1 MKKLLS
7 VLFLLLLTLT
17 VTACSLP
24 GGTSCQH
31 RDADNDG
38 KCDKCGESFSDGADT
53 SEHTHTPAAAV
64 HENEVAATCEMD
76 GSYDEVVYCA
86 VCHTELSRTSHTIP
100 ITQHTYVDNVCTGC
114 GAPQPSQG
122 LIFVSNGD
130 GTCYLDGIG
139 TCTDTELVIPSV
151 SPAGD
156 RVTSIDRYAIYGY
169 SSLTGITIPDSV
181 TSIGE
186 CAFYHCSGLT
196 SITLPFVGATKDGT
210 KNTHLEYIFDNDVFK
225 SLKNV
230 IITGGSSIGDYA
242 FSGCSGL
249 TSITILDGV
258 TSIGEY
264 AFSYCTSLTS
274 VTIPDSVTSIGKYA
288 FSYCTSLTSMTLPF
302 VGATKDGTKNTYLG
316 YLFGGSSSIDNA
328 YCVPES
334 LKTVIITGGFNI
346 GDSAFKGCTGLTSIT
361 IPDGVTS
368 IGNYAFYDCT
378 GLTSINIPDGVTTIS
393 YGAFWGC
400 SGLTSITIPDSVT
413 TIGNSAFYHCS
424 RGLTSI
430 CVEEGNTKYRSS
442 GNCLIETTSKT
453 LVVGCKNSI
462 IPTDGSVTTI
472 GDCAFWGCS
481 SLTSINIPD
490 SVTTIGDQAFI
501 NCTGLTS
508 ITIPDGVTKI
518 AFNTFHGCT
527 GLTSITIPDS
537 VTTIGDQAFS
547 GCSSLTDVY
556 ITDIA
561 AWCGLSFGDT
571 SANPLY
577 YAKNLYLLKDENAEL
592 ITDLV
597 IPDSVTTIGTA
608 FRGCT
613 SLTSITIPDS
623 VTSIGKYAF
632 YDCTSLTSMTLP
644 FVGATKDGTYD
655 THFGYIFG
663 AYSFGEN
670 KSYVPSSLKT
680 VIITG
685 GESIDEFAFSG
696 CSGLTSITIPDS
708 VTTIGDRA
716 FSGCS
721 GLTSIT
727 IPGSVTTIG
736 EYAFSTCASLTDV
749 YITDIA
755 AWCGLSFG
763 GDTSANPLHYA
774 KNLYLLKDENAEL
787 ITDLVIPDGV
797 TTIGDCAF
805 YDFLGITSITIPDS
819 VTTIGEYA
827 FYHCSGLTSITIP
840 DSVISIG
847 ECAFL
852 FCTSLTSVYYQ
863 GTETDWNEISI
874 NSNNSKFTS
883 ATRYYYSESE
893 PTEDGNFWHYDEN
906 GEIEIWP

>member
-114 GAPQPSQG
+114 GTPQPSQG

-196 SITLPFVGATKDGT
+196 SITIPFVGATKDGT

-274 VTIPDSVTSIGKYA
+274 ITIPDSVTSIGKYA

-361 IPDGVTS
+361 IPDS
-368 IGNYAFYDCT
+368 
-378 GLTSINIPDGVTTIS
+378 VTTIGDS
-393 YGAFWGC
+393 AFKGC
-400 SGLTSITIPDSVT
+400 TGLTSITIPDSVT
-413 TIGNSAFYHCS
+413 TIGNSAFSGCS
-424 RGLTSI
+424 GLTSI

-490 SVTTIGDQAFI
+490 GVTTIGDSAFSG
-501 NCTGLTS
+501 CSGLTS
-508 ITIPDGVTKI
+508 ITIPDSVTKI
-518 AFNTFHGCT
+518 YDSAFSSCSGLTGVYITDISMWCGISCYGHFSNPLSYAHNLYLIKEGNAELITDLVIPDGVTTIGSSAFRDCT
-527 GLTSITIPDS
+527 SLTSINIPDSVTTIDHSAFLDCSGLTSITIPDS
-537 VTTIGDQAFS
+537 VTTIGDQAFF
-547 GCSSLTDVY
+547 GCSSLTS
-556 ITDIA
+556 I
-561 AWCGLSFGDT
+561 
-571 SANPLY
+571 N
-577 YAKNLYLLKDENAEL
+577 
-592 ITDLV
+592 
-597 IPDSVTTIGTA
+597 IPDSVTTIGDYA
-608 FRGCT
+608 FRGC
-613 SLTSITIPDS
+613 SGLASITIPDS

-632 YDCTSLTSMTLP
+632 SYCTSLTSMTLP

-663 AYSFGEN
+663 ADSFGEN

-685 GESIDEFAFSG
+685 GESINDYAFYQCTSLTSITIPDG
-696 CSGLTSITIPDS
+696 VTSIGNYAFYDCTGLTSITIPDS
-708 VTTIGDRA
+708 VTTIGDQA
-716 FSGCS
+716 FFGCS
-721 GLTSIT
+721 
-727 IPGSVTTIG
+727 
-736 EYAFSTCASLTDV
+736 
-749 YITDIA
+749 
-755 AWCGLSFG
+755 
-763 GDTSANPLHYA
+763 
-774 KNLYLLKDENAEL
+774 
-787 ITDLVIPDGV
+787 
-797 TTIGDCAF
+797 
-805 YDFLGITSITIPDS
+805 
-819 VTTIGEYA
+819 
-827 FYHCSGLTSITIP
+827 
-840 DSVISIG
+840 
-847 ECAFL
+847 
-852 FCTSLTSVYYQ
+852 SLTSVYYQ